1 MPFSCRDSLLK
12 PTQMSTRNLSMAVSS
27 KFWRMVQDN
36 VEQQAD
42 EFKGQSCHKPLLY
55 LNSVTIGHVINI
67 PAMQFFPEIS

>member
-42 EFKGQSCHKPLLY
+42 EFKGQSCL
-55 LNSVTIGHVINI
+55 VTIY
-67 PAMQFFPEIS
+67 QFGLKLSRAC